1 MYSFLSYIRCLF
13 GNTKGV
19 PMNHL
24 RHLRYLDE
32 VARCGSVRQA
42 AERLHVAASAVNRR
56 LLDIEE
62 ELGTPIFERLPRG
75 MRLTAA
81 GELFLQYIRERGAAL
96 EQVRSAIED
105 LKGLRRGR
113 IRLIASQAT
122 APVFLPAALASFRR
136 RHPLVDFE
144 VQVGDRLRAIAALRS
159 YESDLA
165 LTFGLDA
172 DPDIEALASFEQRLM
187 LLMHRDHPLA
197 RAGGPVRLRQCVDYP
212 IVLANPDVGGRQ
224 LLDRFLTRSSLRLS
238 PVIESNSFEFL
249 RGCLLHDQA
258 ITFQI
263 ALGAVSDRGQ
273 LVARDIEDR
282 GFPRGQMVLAH
293 LRERSMPVIATALA
307 EHLRDRLTAPPPG
320 EQQHDPADI

>member
-1 MYSFLSYIRCLF
+1 
-13 GNTKGV
+13 
-19 PMNHL
+19 MNHL
-24 RHLRYLDE
+24 RHLRYIDE
-32 VARCGSVRQA
+32 IARCGSIRQA

-62 ELGTPIFERLPRG
+62 ELGTPVFERLPRG

-81 GELFLQYIRERGAAL
+81 GELFIQYVRERGAAL
-96 EQVRSAIED
+96 DQVRSAIED
-105 LKGLRRGR
+105 LKGLRRGK

-122 APVFLPAALASFRR
+122 APAFLPAALASFRA

-144 VQVGDRLRAIAALRS
+144 VKIADRRQAIAALRG

-172 DPDIEALASFEQRLM
+172 DPDIEALASFEQKLM

-197 RAGGPVRLRQCVDYP
+197 RAGTLVRLRQCVDYP
-212 IVLANPDVGGRQ
+212 IVLADPDIGGRQ
-224 LLDRFLTRSSLRLS
+224 LLDRWMARSSLRLS
-238 PVIESNSFEFL
+238 AVIESNSFEFL

-263 ALGAVSDRGQ
+263 ALGAVSDGGQ

-282 GFPRGQMVLAH
+282 GFPRGQLVLAH

-307 EHLRDRLTAPPPG
+307 DHLRALLSHAPPADAR
-320 EQQHDPADI
+320 HDPTDI

>member
-1 MYSFLSYIRCLF
+1 
-13 GNTKGV
+13 
-19 PMNHL
+19 MNHL
-24 RHLRYLDE
+24 RHLRYIDE
-32 VARCGSVRQA
+32 VARCGSIRLA

-56 LLDIEE
+56 LLDVEE
-62 ELGTPIFERLPRG
+62 ELGTPVFERLPRG

-81 GELFLQYIRERGAAL
+81 GELFIQYVRERGAAL

-122 APVFLPAALASFRR
+122 APAFLPAALASFRAL
-136 RHPLVDFE
+136 HPLVDFQ
-144 VQVGDRLRAIAALRS
+144 VQIADRRQAIESLRN

-172 DPDIEALASFEQRLM
+172 DPDIEAIASFEQRLM

-197 RAGGPVRLRQCVDYP
+197 RTGAPVRLRQCVDYP
-212 IVLANPDVGGRQ
+212 IVLAAPDIGGRG
-224 LLDRFLTRSSLRLS
+224 LLDRFLARSSLRLA

-249 RGCLLHDQA
+249 RGCLIHDQA
-258 ITFQI
+258 LTFQI
-263 ALGAVSDRGQ
+263 ALGAVSDGDQ

-282 GFPRGQMVLAH
+282 GFPRGQLVLAH
-293 LRERSMPVIATALA
+293 LRERSMPVIAIALA
-307 EHLRDRLTAPPPG
+307 EHLRARLGPPPTP
-320 EQQHDPADI
+320 EREHDPADI

>member
-1 MYSFLSYIRCLF
+1 
-13 GNTKGV
+13 
-19 PMNHL
+19 MNHL
-24 RHLRYLDE
+24 RHLRYVDE
-32 VARCGSVRQA
+32 VARCGSIRQA

-56 LLDIEE
+56 LLDLED

-75 MRLTAA
+75 MRLTSA
-81 GELFLQYIRERGAAL
+81 GELFVQYVRERGAAL

-122 APVFLPAALASFRR
+122 APAFLPAALASFRT

-144 VQVGDRLRAIAALRS
+144 VQVADRRQALAALRS

-172 DPDIEALASFEQRLM
+172 DPDVETIATFEQRLM

-197 RAGGPVRLRQCVDYP
+197 RSGGAVRLRQCVDYP
-212 IVLANPDVGGRQ
+212 IVLANPDIGGRQ
-224 LLDRFLTRSSLRLS
+224 LLDRFLARSSLRLA

-249 RGCLLHDQA
+249 RGCLMHDQA

-263 ALGAVSDRGQ
+263 ALGAVADGGQ

-282 GFPRGQMVLAH
+282 GFPRGQLVLAH
-293 LRERSMPVIATALA
+293 LRERSMPVIAIALA
-307 EHLRDRLTAPPPG
+307 EHLRQMLAHTPPP
-320 EQQHDPADI
+320 ERAHDPTDI